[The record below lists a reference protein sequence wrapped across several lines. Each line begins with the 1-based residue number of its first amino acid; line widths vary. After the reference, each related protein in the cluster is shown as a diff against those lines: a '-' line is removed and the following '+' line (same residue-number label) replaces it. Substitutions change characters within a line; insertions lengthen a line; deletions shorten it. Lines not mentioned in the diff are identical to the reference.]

1 MHIHTLTRRQF
12 VPAPPGRVF
21 GFFPRPENLAILTPP
36 ALIFHI
42 LTPSPIVMKPGA
54 QINYTIRLFGVRVRW
69 TTLIT
74 EFDSGRSFV
83 DEVRYALPSGI
94 LGRLAHVLVVKRR
107 LNQIF
112 DYRAEAVA
120 WTLQEEAEGIAS

>member
-1 MHIHTLTRRQF
+1 M
-12 VPAPPGRVF
+12 F